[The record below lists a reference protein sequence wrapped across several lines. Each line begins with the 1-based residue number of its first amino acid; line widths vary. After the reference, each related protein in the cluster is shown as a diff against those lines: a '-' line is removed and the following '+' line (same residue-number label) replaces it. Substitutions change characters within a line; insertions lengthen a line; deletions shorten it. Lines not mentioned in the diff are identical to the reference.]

1 MNVPEGM
8 DCTLHALTCEQVA
21 GQLERCLEML
31 ADQEKGG
38 PFSTDLVVIRGDEE
52 IHKVF
57 AVDAEDG
64 EAVIRTAPAAILA
77 IGELTSGGESKPLG
91 VAELA
96 AALRRTGC
104 REARVNQQSAVGK
117 ILAAGAKGEYKVAMF
132 PVPRNIEDV
141 NTWVHKR
148 CARKCLVANLGTECG
163 RCPKLSECEIIRE
176 ADDAA
181 RRHFEGP
188 KKTKKAKKGRNPNEG
203 KRK

>member
-1 MNVPEGM
+1 MDVPEGM

-21 GQLERCLEML
+21 EQLERCLEML
-31 ADQEKGG
+31 TDREEGG
-38 PFSTDLVVIRGDEE
+38 PFSTELVVIRGDEE

-64 EAVIRTAPAAILA
+64 EAVIRTAPAAFLA
-77 IGELTSGGESKPLG
+77 IGELASGGESKPLG

-104 REARVNQQSAVGK
+104 REVRVNKCSAVGK
-117 ILAAGAKGEYKVAMF
+117 ILAAGANGDYKVAMF

-141 NTWVHKR
+141 NEWVHRR

-181 RRHFEGP
+181 RRHFEGQDKP
-188 KKTKKAKKGRNPNEG
+188 RKAKKGKNPNEG

>member
-1 MNVPEGM
+1 MDVPEGM

-21 GQLERCLEML
+21 RQLERCLEML
-31 ADQEKGG
+31 ADREEGG
-38 PFSTDLVVIRGDEE
+38 PFSTELVVIRGDEE

-64 EAVIRTAPAAILA
+64 EAVIRTAPAAFLA
-77 IGELTSGGESKPLG
+77 IGELASGGESKPLG

-104 REARVNQQSAVGK
+104 REARVNKCSAVGK
-117 ILAAGAKGEYKVAMF
+117 ILAAGAKGDYKVAMF

-141 NTWVHKR
+141 NEWVHKR

-181 RRHFEGP
+181 RRHFEGQDKP
-188 KKTKKAKKGRNPNEG
+188 RKAKKGKNPNEG

>member
-8 DCTLHALTCEQVA
+8 DCTLHALTCEQIA

-31 ADQEKGG
+31 ADREEGG
-38 PFSTDLVVIRGDEE
+38 PFSTDLVVVRGDEE

-77 IGELTSGGESKPLG
+77 IGELASGGESKPLG
-91 VAELA
+91 VAELV
-96 AALRRTGC
+96 AALRGTGC
-104 REARVNQQSAVGK
+104 REARVNKCSAVGK
-117 ILAAGAKGEYKVAMF
+117 ILAAGAKGDYKVAMF

-141 NTWVHKR
+141 NEWVHRR

-181 RRHFEGP
+181 RRHFEGQDKP
-188 KKTKKAKKGRNPNEG
+188 RKAKKGKNPNEG